1 MLVLAVGGVG
11 VGVGVGVGIGVG
23 DGFLLLLLLVVVMVV
38 ANGGRHFPI
47 SGVVGLIWLEMEEQI
62 EGG

>member
-1 MLVLAVGGVG
+1 
-11 VGVGVGVGIGVG
+11 
-23 DGFLLLLLLVVVMVV
+23 VVVMVV
-38 ANGGRHFPI
+38 AKGGGHFPI